1 MVYHGT
7 VSRQFKLIIFQR
19 TLPWNRKQKNLKTWT
34 ICITS
39 SKLSMTHIPSVYNI
53 NCRIFLKTAKTDR
66 SHTWLLIHFLGIT
79 EWVVITQ
86 LRSIISLIFYSDINH
101 VLQRLLILLKLHSL
115 IAEFVLE
122 NRKTITCYHSDSNSF
137 INKTLN
143 ERILGHY

>member
-7 VSRQFKLIIFQR
+7 ASRQFKLINYQR
-19 TLPWNRKQKNLKTWT
+19 TLHWNRKQKNLKTWT
-34 ICITS
+34 I
-39 SKLSMTHIPSVYNI
+39 LLLPVNYLWLIPSVYNI